1 MTGDRSGTADRLKVL
16 LIEDEVL
23 VALVLEDTIEGL
35 GHEIVA
41 TAGTV
46 QHALDVVREKHLDLA
61 ILDVNV
67 GGQQVFP
74 VADLLS
80 ERGIPFCFVTGYG
93 KRGLKEPYQD
103 CPVLMKPFT
112 EGQLAEMISRIV
124 APAPE

>member
-1 MTGDRSGTADRLKVL
+1 MTGDRNGTADRLKIL
-16 LIEDEVL
+16 LVEDEIL
-23 VALVLEDTIEGL
+23 VALVLEDSIEGL

-46 QHALDVVREKHLDLA
+46 QHALDIVKQKRLDLA

-67 GGQQVFP
+67 AGQHVFP
-74 VADLLS
+74 VADLLA
-80 ERGIPFCFVTGYG
+80 ERGIPFCFATGYG
-93 KRGLKEPYQD
+93 KRGLKAPYQD

-112 EGQLAEMISRIV
+112 ERQLAEMIARIF